1 MTDTIMDAHFPLD
14 IDVIPIDDETIVVSL
29 AGRLDSAAVDSIET
43 RFTAA
48 VVAANRHAAI
58 DLTSVNFLA
67 SMAIRLFITSAR
79 AMGNKGRRIA
89 LFGANPEVASVLEAV
104 ALDQLMPVTRDQQ
117 EALAALEG

>member
-14 IDVIPIDDETIVVSL
+14 IEVMPLDDDTNVVGL
-29 AGRLDSAAVDSIET
+29 IGRLDSAAVDRIET

-58 DLTSVNFLA
+58 DLTCVNFLA

-79 AMGNKGRRIA
+79 AMGSKGRRMV

-104 ALDQLMPVTRDQQ
+104 ALDQLMPITRTQQ
-117 EALAALEG
+117 QALAALQA